1 MYSSLTYLTD
11 SEGQGGLACSSPWSH
26 KELDMTEW
34 TTTTVSHIGCF
45 PQVFR
50 NLFLQIVA
58 QTTSPPSGLGSN
70 VTSVRLTL
78 TILFKVI
85 ALTSSTP
92 SLLCSAQ
99 FYLLFPILYTY
110 HLLRGYIIF
119 LFIFIV
125 FYLFSTPAGMA
136 APWKDLDF
144 AHRYILS
151 A

>member
-1 MYSSLTYLTD
+1 MLQSAESQRVGHDWVNNNSLSHWLFPPGVQEALPSDSSTANFSSFTA
-11 SEGQGGLACSSPWSH
+11 GLKCHLCEAY
-26 KELDMTEW
+26 
-34 TTTTVSHIGCF
+34 
-45 PQVFR
+45 
-50 NLFLQIVA
+50 
-58 QTTSPPSGLGSN
+58 
-70 VTSVRLTL
+70 L

-99 FYLLFPILYTY
+99 FYLFSPILYTY
-110 HLLRGYIIF
+110 HLLRAYIIF

-151 A
+151 T